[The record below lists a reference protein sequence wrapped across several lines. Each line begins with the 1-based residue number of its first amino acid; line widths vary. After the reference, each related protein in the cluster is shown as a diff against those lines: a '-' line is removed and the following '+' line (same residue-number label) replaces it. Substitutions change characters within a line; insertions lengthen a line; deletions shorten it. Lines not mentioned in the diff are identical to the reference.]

1 MITIVPQLVRMST
14 VVILGRSGR
23 RGTKGSLRATIDS
36 WFRGMQ
42 QASMHEDLSG
52 GGGSVGTLAS
62 GRCGAQPTLRWFNLA
77 D

>member
-1 MITIVPQLVRMST
+1 
-14 VVILGRSGR
+14 
-23 RGTKGSLRATIDS
+23 
-36 WFRGMQ
+36 MQ

-77 D
+77 DWTKP